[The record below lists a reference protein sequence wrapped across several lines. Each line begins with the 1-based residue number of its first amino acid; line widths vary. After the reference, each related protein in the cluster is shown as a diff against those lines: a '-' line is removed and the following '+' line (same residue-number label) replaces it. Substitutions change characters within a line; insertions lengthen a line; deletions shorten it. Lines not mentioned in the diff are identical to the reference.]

1 MGILMKEIDEDGIEF
16 DGTGDRCKI
25 GLEKC
30 EHDGYLLMMDD
41 DSIVLSLE
49 QLLALKEFLAD
60 IEEEEEE
67 LVYLGDID

>member
-1 MGILMKEIDEDGIEF
+1 MREIDEDGIEF
-16 DGTGDRCKI
+16 DGDGHRCKI

-41 DSIVLSLE
+41 DSIVLSLD

-60 IEEEEEE
+60 IEEDEEE
-67 LVYLGDID
+67 LVYMGDID